1 MAKFTKEEIMEV
13 LKPLTLIGSELMDVD
28 FPSNWKVPDDY
39 TLERIEVNGVPIERL
54 IPKRIG
60 SDLVIFHLHGGAY
73 AFKYMDAYRDC
84 ALQYSKAAG
93 GAEVIS
99 LDYDCAP
106 NHVFPC
112 ALEES
117 VQIYQ
122 WMLAQGM
129 DAKKIVIVGDS
140 AGGNLTMVTTMYLRD
155 NKLPMP
161 KALITISPWVTLESN
176 FASMERN
183 KENDLVL
190 GVEMPGIHEQ
200 VLRPSYARGADLK
213 TPYLSPLYGE
223 FHEFP
228 PMLIQFGNHE
238 MLFDSIV
245 EAIEKIR
252 EAGVDATVT
261 IYDGM
266 FHDFQLLV
274 PMLDESE
281 AAWNEIAGFFQKIK

>member
-1 MAKFTKEEIMEV
+1 MK
-13 LKPLTLIGSELMDVD
+13 
-28 FPSNWKVPDDY
+28 
-39 TLERIEVNGVPIERL
+39 
-54 IPKRIG
+54 
-60 SDLVIFHLHGGAY
+60 
-73 AFKYMDAYRDC
+73 
-84 ALQYSKAAG
+84 
-93 GAEVIS
+93 
-99 LDYDCAP
+99 
-106 NHVFPC
+106 
-112 ALEES
+112 
-117 VQIYQ
+117 IYQ
-122 WMLAQGM
+122 WMLEQGI
-129 DAKKIVIVGDS
+129 DAKKIVFVGDS
-140 AGGNLTMVTTMYLRD
+140 AGGNLAMATTMYQRD
-155 NKLPMP
+155 NNQPMP

-183 KENDLVL
+183 KEKDLVL
-190 GVEMPGIHEQ
+190 GVGMPVIHEQ

-245 EAIEKIR
+245 EATEKIK